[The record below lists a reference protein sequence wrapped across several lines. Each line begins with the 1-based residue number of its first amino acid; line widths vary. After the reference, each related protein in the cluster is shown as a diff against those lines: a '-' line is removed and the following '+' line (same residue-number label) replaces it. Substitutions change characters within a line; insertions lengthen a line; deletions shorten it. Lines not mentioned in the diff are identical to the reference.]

1 MRGGRDREG
10 VRAWVRIATRADWG
24 RVGSFAFG
32 RHKILNDVV
41 AKPECFIHRLVRC
54 FFVCAQL
61 RTFRSY
67 VDNLF
72 VAARSCVH
80 SFAHLDNL
88 FGDRR
93 QFE

>member
-41 AKPECFIHRLVRC
+41 AKPECFIHRLLRC
-54 FFVCAQL
+54 FVCAQL
-61 RTFRSY
+61 RTFR
-67 VDNLF
+67 F
-72 VAARSCVH
+72 VRCCTFVCAQLRA
-80 SFAHLDNL
+80 L
-88 FGDRR
+88 G
-93 QFE
+93 